1 MFSVKKGKAASYDV
15 IGSMERICYYIYGPR
30 RCGMSTLIRDLLLTI
45 DRQATYQIATI
56 DDEIQSDAD
65 VLFIESNAPPI
76 DMMDGQ
82 RMILIDP
89 TIMDG
94 RRMILIDALA
104 WRQPPYH

>member
-1 MFSVKKGKAASYDV
+1 MLPVKKGNAASYDV

-65 VLFIESNAPPI
+65 VLFIESNAPPTYDFNRPNYYGWTAYDFNRRLGVAAATI
-76 DMMDGQ
+76 S
-82 RMILIDP
+82 LIN
-89 TIMDG
+89 I
-94 RRMILIDALA
+94 
-104 WRQPPYH
+104 